1 MRALAAGC
9 LVGFALALT
18 ACGSS
23 KDAGKIA
30 VSTIEDD
37 WEGFYVASRDP
48 FPARPELAGL
58 DTIRS
63 IRCDSETTAA
73 GTLRCSLVVG
83 HGAHGARERRVGV
96 LVRFDDQGVL
106 REWSFAG

>member
-9 LVGFALALT
+9 LVGVALVLS

-23 KDAGKIA
+23 KNAGKVA

-37 WEGFYVASRDP
+37 WEGFFVASSNP
-48 FPARPELAGL
+48 FPSRPDLAGM

-63 IRCDSETTAA
+63 IHCGTKTTAA

-83 HGAHGARERRVGV
+83 HGAHGAREKRVGV

-106 REWSFAG
+106 RKWSFTG